1 MVKVCQTEQIAKI
14 VKFGKSDSSSSLR
27 TEPEQS
33 SLKDILNVNRK
44 ISEQQKSEFINLITV

>member
-1 MVKVCQTEQIAKI
+1 MCQTEQIAKI